1 MSNYNILLYLY
12 STDPPSSLVVFL
24 SQPENSCSTVLTW
37 SLPVSDRPITSYSV
51 FRDSMNIATVPSTT
65 TQYTDSDQIDVTT
78 VHMYYV
84 VAISCAGDTTSNT
97 VSSESIAGEYE

>member
-1 MSNYNILLYLY
+1 M
-12 STDPPSSLVVFL
+12 
-24 SQPENSCSTVLTW
+24 TW
-37 SLPVSDRPITSYSV
+37 SPPVSDRPITSYSV
-51 FRDSMNIATVPSTT
+51 YRDNMPITTVSSTT

-84 VAISCAGDTTSNT
+84 VAISCAGDTTS